1 MRPANAKG
9 RAALG
14 GRIAILG
21 SMKTKVRSENTK
33 QTNIEK
39 CNNKKETNNMNT
51 KLITRLSSLA
61 LTACLAI
68 GVSGA
73 GAQTYSVTDLGVLP
87 NKKDNVSAPAA
98 LNDSGQVTGTSGG
111 SAFRYTKVMEEIS
124 RSGSLSRGLGIN
136 ASGLV
141 VGDSTFGKGELFRH
155 AATFNNGSAT
165 DLGTLGK
172 NFPFSRANGVNAY
185 GQVVGSSSEAFD
197 SEDGRAFLVSQ
208 DAPMMDLGTLGG
220 EYAHARSINDSGF
233 VTGYSQISEKS
244 EASHAFVWQAKTGM
258 LDLGTLA
265 GEYSYGTFINAKNH
279 VVGYSTIDKN
289 NDRVHA
295 FLHDGKEMLDL
306 GSLGGASTDMDYSYA
321 LGINA
326 DDQVVGYSY
335 LPSDG
340 PWAVA
345 FVYSKDLKGLMVN
358 LNDLI
363 GNATKEYR
371 LDCATAINDKGQI
384 VAIAYVYSAEAFHAV
399 LLTPMR
405 NGALTPEVDRA
416 GAKLEITK
424 ATYSVSYSALTVQAT
439 YSVGVPSTTPAVLS
453 VYESATNSVVG
464 TLKTKNSSTYFGTF
478 TVKGN
483 PQKIWVADTNGK
495 RADAEVV
502 ETK

>member
-1 MRPANAKG
+1 
-9 RAALG
+9 
-14 GRIAILG
+14 
-21 SMKTKVRSENTK
+21 
-33 QTNIEK
+33 
-39 CNNKKETNNMNT
+39 MNT

-68 GVSGA
+68 GVAGA
-73 GAQTYSVTDLGVLP
+73 GAQTYSVTDLGILP
-87 NKKDNVSAPAA
+87 GKKENVVTTPAA
-98 LNDSGQVTGTSGG
+98 LNELGQVTGTSGG
-111 SAFRYTKVMEEIS
+111 SAFRYTKEMEEIG

-141 VGDSTFGKGELFRH
+141 VGDATFGKGKPFSH

-172 NFPFSRANGVNAY
+172 NFPFSRANGINAS
-185 GQVVGSSSEAFD
+185 GDVVGFSSETFD
-197 SEDGRAFLVSQ
+197 GEYGRAFLVSLKN
-208 DAPMMDLGTLGG
+208 DARMLDLGTLGG
-220 EYAHARSINDSGF
+220 EYAQARSVNDSGF
-233 VTGYSQISEKS
+233 VTGHSQISEKS

-326 DDQVVGYSY
+326 NDQVVGYSY

-345 FVYSKDLKGLMVN
+345 FIYSKGLKGLMVN

-363 GNATKEYR
+363 GDATREYR

-384 VAIAYVYSAEAFHAV
+384 VAIAYVNSAEAFHAV
-399 LLTPMR
+399 LLTPVVD
-405 NGALTPEVDRA
+405 GASTAELDSA
-416 GAKLEITK
+416 GSKIAITQ

-439 YSVGVPSTTPAVLS
+439 YAVGVSGTTPPVLT
-453 VYESATNSVVG
+453 VYESATNSQVG
-464 TLKTKNSSTYFGTF
+464 MLKTKNGSSYFGTF
-478 TVKGN
+478 TLKGN
-483 PQKIWVADTNGK
+483 PHKIWVADNNGK